1 MLIIQNFPSCLQN
14 INNDLNI
21 EDNSL
26 SQCFHQRLAVRALR
40 EIQSSFQLNL
50 FVFDIPTEM
59 DRDFETLLLFGSGNG
74 QVLMGTD
81 VAQLLAERVVVP
93 VFRV

>member
-1 MLIIQNFPSCLQN
+1 
-14 INNDLNI
+14 
-21 EDNSL
+21 
-26 SQCFHQRLAVRALR
+26 
-40 EIQSSFQLNL
+40 
-50 FVFDIPTEM
+50 M
-59 DRDFETLLLFGSGNG
+59 DRDFETLLLFGSGYG

>member
-1 MLIIQNFPSCLQN
+1 MLIVINFPSCLQN
-14 INNDLNI
+14 INDDVNREN
-21 EDNSL
+21 NSL

-59 DRDFETLLLFGSGNG
+59 DRDFETLLLFASGYG